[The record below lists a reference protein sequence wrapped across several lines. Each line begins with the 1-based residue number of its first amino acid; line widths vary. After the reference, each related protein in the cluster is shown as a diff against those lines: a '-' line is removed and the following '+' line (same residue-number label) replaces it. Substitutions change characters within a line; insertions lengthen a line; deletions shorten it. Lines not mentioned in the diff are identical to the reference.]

1 MSETYKI
8 NREKFL
14 GELKKRNLNMS
25 DVAKEMG
32 YSYKYLSNKVRE
44 GRPFSKGDVNFLNAV
59 YHLPY
64 DAYKYEE
71 KKEQVIEK
79 KETDNKGTSICL
91 SSEELKQIIHDAVY
105 EAMKDAA
112 FLYNKPVTT
121 LIDEKYP
128 LQPPYDTTCE
138 TQETLPFA

>member
-1 MSETYKI
+1 MSDNYKI

-14 GELKKRNLNMS
+14 GELKKRNLNMA
-25 DVAKEMG
+25 DIAREMG
-32 YSYKYLSNKVRE
+32 YSTKYLSNKVRE
-44 GRPFSKGDVNFLNAV
+44 GRPFSKGDINFLNAV

-64 DAYKYEE
+64 DNYKYEE

-79 KETDNKGTSICL
+79 KGTENKGAASL

-121 LIDEKYP
+121 FLETDKS
-128 LQPPYDTTCE
+128 LKPPYDITCE